1 MSLKKDFDVILT
13 DQEFRELI
21 GEALYHRQ
29 VLSHNTKLAVD
40 CVKKEQDGRWRVICK
55 RPATEKESSDGGA

>member
-1 MSLKKDFDVILT
+1 MSLKRDFAVILT

-29 VLSHNTKLAVD
+29 VLAYDTKLSVS

-55 RPATEKESSDGGA
+55 KPATEKEPLETGK